1 MKVLPETDRAA
12 VLEYVSDQLDQ
23 QPLRPRPVLPDS
35 DDSAPATKRSRL
47 TAIDEFDDDDQ
58 SQQDDM
64 SEIQRYKTSAVNL
77 SGCVDLMSW
86 WNENT
91 TLYPGLSVVARNV
104 LCVMATSAASERNF
118 SLAGHVVSARRS
130 RLNSSSVNNILLMN
144 NAMRA

>member
-1 MKVLPETDRAA
+1 MRLRAT
-12 VLEYVSDQLDQ
+12 E
-23 QPLRPRPVLPDS
+23 
-35 DDSAPATKRSRL
+35 
-47 TAIDEFDDDDQ
+47 Q
-58 SQQDDM
+58 S
-64 SEIQRYKTSAVNL
+64 SL

-91 TLYPGLSVVARNV
+91 NLYPGLSVVARNV